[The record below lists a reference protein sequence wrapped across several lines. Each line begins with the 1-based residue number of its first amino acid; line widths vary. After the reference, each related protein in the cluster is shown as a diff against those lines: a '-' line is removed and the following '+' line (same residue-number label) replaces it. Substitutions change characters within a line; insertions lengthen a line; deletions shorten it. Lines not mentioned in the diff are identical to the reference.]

1 MDVESSTPRGSPTP
15 SGSSQTHSPLPTHPR
30 STPIITYKSSSTNG
44 LLSTRLTPLSEYEVS
59 SSAIASTLTPTASP
73 QLTGRHLFTG
83 NGNGLSASQHHFLS
97 KNGPPTPSPDSAI
110 HSAYYSPSQSPVQSR
125 HMSGFSSPF
134 SLRTTPSL
142 SRNNSDASQYG
153 GSISAGPASS
163 VSDTS
168 PLSPSQYSPTHSPVQ
183 SRHPHHHQV
192 GFYQFLNWHQQS
204 FKPGSTRTPT

>member
-1 MDVESSTPRGSPTP
+1 MMEVESSTPRGSPTP
-15 SGSSQTHSPLPTHPR
+15 SGSPHTHSPLPANLR
-30 STPIITYKSSSTNG
+30 SMPLITYKSSSTNG

-59 SSAIASTLTPTASP
+59 SSAIISTLTPTASP
-73 QLTGRHLFTG
+73 QMNGRHLFTG
-83 NGNGLSASQHHFLS
+83 NSMSTLQHHTASQMHFLS

-125 HMSGFSSPF
+125 HLSGFSSPF

-153 GSISAGPASS
+153 GPASS

-168 PLSPSQYSPTHSPVQ
+168 PLSPSQFSPTHSPVQ

-192 GFYQFLNWHQQS
+192 SFPWLSDCLKQS
-204 FKPGSTRTPT
+204 L

>member
-1 MDVESSTPRGSPTP
+1 MEVESSTPRGSPTP
-15 SGSSQTHSPLPTHPR
+15 SGSPHTHSPLR
-30 STPIITYKSSSTNG
+30 STPLITYKSLSTNG

-59 SSAIASTLTPTASP
+59 SSAIPSTLTPTASP
-73 QLTGRHLFTG
+73 QLNGRHLFTG
-83 NGNGLSASQHHFLS
+83 NVASQHHFLS

-125 HMSGFSSPF
+125 HLSGFSSPF
-134 SLRTTPSL
+134 SVRTTPSL

-168 PLSPSQYSPTHSPVQ
+168 PLSPNQFSPTHSPVQ

-192 GFYQFLNWHQQS
+192 S
-204 FKPGSTRTPT
+204 F